1 MCFYMHAS
9 ISWDSA
15 LEVIREGTHSHQ
27 IHCYLVHDMGD
38 YSLETL
44 YSHDI
49 LSFPNVAMF

>member
-15 LEVIREGTHSHQ
+15 LEVIREGTRSHQ